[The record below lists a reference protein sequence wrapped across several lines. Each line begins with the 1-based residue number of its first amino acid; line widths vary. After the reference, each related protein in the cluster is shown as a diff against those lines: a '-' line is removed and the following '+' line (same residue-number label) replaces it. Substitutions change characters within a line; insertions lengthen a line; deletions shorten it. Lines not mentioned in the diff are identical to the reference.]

1 MNNKTYTLAVS
12 DINEVSTDFSDE
24 FAIARINVLSTKPNS
39 HKINITDE
47 VLRRSGETL
56 RGKWVIAEYDKF
68 RNDVTT
74 HTKNTHIIGIVPQ
87 DAKIDYIVDENGDT
101 TMVTEAVISKLY
113 ATEIYNLFKDKNFRN
128 VSVEMGVENE
138 RPSDLGDGSTNIDAI
153 NYYAICVLSQRTNGS
168 CPNANMEI
176 IKFSSDEATEYYD
189 KISTKTKALELSQQL
204 KDFAESLESLDS
216 KDKIDERTSLMEE
229 NVLQTEQFAEQDG
242 NHQDT
247 DHAS

>member
-74 HTKNTHIIGIVPQ
+74 HTKNTHSNMSQ
-87 DAKIDYIVDENGDT
+87 DKSN
-101 TMVTEAVISKLY
+101 
-113 ATEIYNLFKDKNFRN
+113 
-128 VSVEMGVENE
+128 
-138 RPSDLGDGSTNIDAI
+138 
-153 NYYAICVLSQRTNGS
+153 
-168 CPNANMEI
+168 
-176 IKFSSDEATEYYD
+176 
-189 KISTKTKALELSQQL
+189 
-204 KDFAESLESLDS
+204 
-216 KDKIDERTSLMEE
+216 
-229 NVLQTEQFAEQDG
+229 
-242 NHQDT
+242 
-247 DHAS
+247 